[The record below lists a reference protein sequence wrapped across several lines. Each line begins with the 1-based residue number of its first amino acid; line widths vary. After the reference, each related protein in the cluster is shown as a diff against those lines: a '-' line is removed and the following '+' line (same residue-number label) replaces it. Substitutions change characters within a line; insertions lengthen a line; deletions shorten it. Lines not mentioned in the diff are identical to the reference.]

1 MNKTVKNNT
10 NISEIVHVMTNQYI
24 NPIHYDKAT
33 GQVSYIPQNSSSI
46 YTCYDY
52 DLVSLK
58 GFDHLRAVLSQVNE
72 DIKKKTNK
80 MLQ

>member
-24 NPIHYDKAT
+24 KPIHYDKVT
-33 GQVSYIPQNSSSI
+33 GQVLYIPQDSSAVF
-46 YTCYDY
+46 TCYDY

-58 GFDHLRAVLSQVNE
+58 GFDHLREVLSRLNE
-72 DIKKKTNK
+72 EKKKNK
-80 MLQ
+80 MLH

>member
-24 NPIHYDKAT
+24 NPTHYDKVT
-33 GQVSYIPQNSSSI
+33 GQVSYISQNSSVVYS
-46 YTCYDY
+46 CYDY

-58 GFDHLRAVLSQVNE
+58 GLDHLREVLSRLKE
-72 DIKKKTNK
+72 EIIKKTDKI
-80 MLQ
+80 L

>member
-1 MNKTVKNNT
+1 MNKTAKNNA

-33 GQVSYIPQNSSSI
+33 GQVSYIPQNSSAV

-58 GFDHLRAVLSQVNE
+58 GFDHLRAVLSRLNDE
-72 DIKKKTNK
+72 ITKKRIK
-80 MLQ
+80 